1 MTIEIL
7 DIKKNLSGEKLYNI
21 GMWFSTLCQTCVDL
35 PSTILTIDNKYSKWF
50 SGIFKNKFNQSI
62 KQINVNQLTTYKT
75 QKSNQ
80 SYTNEELTFVK
91 KILQEE
97 NLENILLNT
106 NENKDIEKIYED
118 IKKRLKTS
126 AVPSANEALKKVE
139 RAYRTIC
146 NKSVN

>member
-75 QKSNQ
+75 QKSNK
-80 SYTNEELTFVK
+80 SYTN
-91 KILQEE
+91 
-97 NLENILLNT
+97 
-106 NENKDIEKIYED
+106 
-118 IKKRLKTS
+118 
-126 AVPSANEALKKVE
+126 
-139 RAYRTIC
+139 
-146 NKSVN
+146 